1 MSSESSV
8 VVRAEVPGSKRR
20 KRSAAERLRIVEE
33 TLAPGVSVAAV
44 ARAHGINAN
53 QIFAWRKLHLDGKL
67 AGRKPEAAK
76 PATVEASVERHSIT
90 RLLPVSVS
98 DTPLIAAASSAPVA
112 SAMGD
117 AEPSTPQPAISSIH
131 IQFAKAKV
139 HVEGAADP
147 QLLRAVLECL
157 RG

>member
-1 MSSESSV
+1 MSSQAV
-8 VVRAEVPGSKRR
+8 VVSAAAAGGKRQ
-20 KRSAAERLRIVEE
+20 KRSASERLRIVEE

-53 QIFAWRKLHLDGKL
+53 QIFAWRKLHLAGKL

-76 PATVEASVERHSIT
+76 PIAVEPSM
-90 RLLPVSVS
+90 RLLPVNVS
-98 DTPLIAAASSAPVA
+98 DAPVIAAAPLAPMIA
-112 SAMGD
+112 PGE
-117 AEPSTPQPAISSIH
+117 AEPSTPPPAISSIH
-131 IQFAKAKV
+131 IQLAKAKV

-147 QLLRAVLECL
+147 ALLRAVLECL

>member
-1 MSSESSV
+1 
-8 VVRAEVPGSKRR
+8 
-20 KRSAAERLRIVEE
+20 
-33 TLAPGVSVAAV
+33 VSVAAV

-67 AGRKPEAAK
+67 SGRKPQ
-76 PATVEASVERHSIT
+76 SVEQAPVERSIT

-98 DTPLIAAASSAPVA
+98 DATPLIAAVPAAV
-112 SAMGD
+112 GD
-117 AEPSTPQPAISSIH
+117 AEPNLPQPAISSIH

>member
-1 MSSESSV
+1 MSGEAV
-8 VVRAEVPGSKRR
+8 VVPAELPVVKRR
-20 KRSAAERLRIVEE
+20 KRSAAERLSIVEE

-67 AGRKPEAAK
+67 VGRKTVATKPAPAGR
-76 PATVEASVERHSIT
+76 SIA
-90 RLLPVSVS
+90 RLLPVNVS
-98 DTPLIAAASSAPVA
+98 DAAPLISAASPAPAA

-117 AEPSTPQPAISSIH
+117 AEPGMPQPETASIH

-147 QLLRAVLECL
+147 RLLRAVLECL

>member
-1 MSSESSV
+1 MSSHAMV
-8 VVRAEVPGSKRR
+8 VSAAAAGGKRR

-33 TLAPGVSVAAV
+33 TLVPGVSVAAV

-53 QIFAWRKLHLDGKL
+53 QIFAWRKLHLAGKL
-67 AGRKPEAAK
+67 AGRQPEFVKPIA
-76 PATVEASVERHSIT
+76 VEPSM

-98 DTPLIAAASSAPVA
+98 DAPVVAAAPAAALLVAP
-112 SAMGD
+112 SD
-117 AEPSTPQPAISSIH
+117 TEPSTPPPQPAISSIH

-147 QLLRAVLECL
+147 ALLRAVLECL

>member
-1 MSSESSV
+1 MSSHAV
-8 VVRAEVPGSKRR
+8 VVPSGLAGGKRR

-53 QIFAWRKLHLDGKL
+53 QIFAWRKLHLAGKL
-67 AGRKPEAAK
+67 AGCRPETAQ
-76 PATVEASVERHSIT
+76 PVSVEASLK
-90 RLLPVSVS
+90 LLPVSVS
-98 DTPLIAAASSAPVA
+98 DAPLITATPAAPVLVA
-112 SAMGD
+112 PSD
-117 AEPSTPQPAISSIH
+117 AEQSTPQPTIPSIH

>member
-1 MSSESSV
+1 MSVQAV
-8 VVRAEVPGSKRR
+8 VISAEASGCKRR

-33 TLAPGVSVAAV
+33 TLAAGVSVAAV

-53 QIFAWRKLHLDGKL
+53 QIFAWRKLYQAGKL
-67 AGRKPEAAK
+67 GGRKAEAAE
-76 PATVEASVERHSIT
+76 PIAAEQAL

-98 DTPLIAAASSAPVA
+98 DAPLITTAPSASLLVAPRDSESSA
-112 SAMGD
+112 SQ
-117 AEPSTPQPAISSIH
+117 STISSIH
-131 IQFAKAKV
+131 IQFAKAEV
-139 HVEGAADP
+139 RVEGAADP

>member
-1 MSSESSV
+1 MSSESLV
-8 VVRAEVPGSKRR
+8 VARAEVPGSKRR
-20 KRSAAERLRIVEE
+20 KRSATERLRIVEE

-67 AGRKPEAAK
+67 AGRKPEAAT

-98 DTPLIAAASSAPVA
+98 DGPVIAAASSAPMA
-112 SAMGD
+112 SAMD
-117 AEPSTPQPAISSIH
+117 AEPSTPQPAIASIH

>member
-1 MSSESSV
+1 MGGEMSSQAV
-8 VVRAEVPGSKRR
+8 VVSAAAAGR
-20 KRSAAERLRIVEE
+20 KRKKHSAAERLRIVEE
-33 TLAPGVSVAAV
+33 TLVPGVSVAAV

-53 QIFAWRKLHLDGKL
+53 QIFAWRKLHLAGKL
-67 AGRKPEAAK
+67 AGRKP
-76 PATVEASVERHSIT
+76 ATVKPGELSM

-98 DTPLIAAASSAPVA
+98 DAPLIAAAPTALLVAPSDTEA
-112 SAMGD
+112 
-117 AEPSTPQPAISSIH
+117 STPPPAISSIR

-147 QLLRAVLECL
+147 ALLRAVLECL